1 MKCATCGRKDAPGLV
16 SVTSNVH
23 ERICETCA
31 ASWETHARTR
41 VTTTRPGAVLMAF
54 RCWQDGARRTA

>member
-1 MKCATCGRKDAPGLV
+1 MKCATCGNENAPGLV

-31 ASWETHARTR
+31 EEWETHARAG
-41 VTTTRPGAVLMAF
+41 VATTRPGAVLMAF
-54 RCWQDGARRTA
+54 RRWQGERRAA